1 MYQQCSPTEELTLL
15 EVQINLHYCEITL
28 SMQVSYWPI
37 ISHFLH
43 SLPPELPTAFS
54 PIQTENRVNICCRN
68 HEGHLSDLTDRTL
81 IDARKIITSPAAKH
95 FDVGRGVCEWIT
107 L

>member
-1 MYQQCSPTEELTLL
+1 MLQEP
-15 EVQINLHYCEITL
+15 
-28 SMQVSYWPI
+28 
-37 ISHFLH
+37 
-43 SLPPELPTAFS
+43 
-54 PIQTENRVNICCRN
+54 
-68 HEGHLSDLTDRTL
+68 EGHLCDLTDKSL